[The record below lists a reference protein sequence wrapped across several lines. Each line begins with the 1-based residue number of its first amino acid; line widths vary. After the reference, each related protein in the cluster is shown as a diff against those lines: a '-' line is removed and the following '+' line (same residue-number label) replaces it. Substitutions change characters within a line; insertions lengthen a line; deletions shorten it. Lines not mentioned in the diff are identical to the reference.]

1 MYKVLKKMFKIN
13 YIRSYLRA
21 LRDYFLNKE
30 EIIKSFAL
38 PMKKID
44 GKKNKDIF
52 VDRNDK
58 QIEFDKNFID
68 RLRGIINKDVVVS
81 AHWEDMYSIG
91 DKKNFHKQLIKMSDE
106 NFFYEVANPSKN
118 DLHFGFGDICKHV
131 LENPRISYFYLNK
144 KVYDTI
150 FRLACSIGV
159 RKFPEV
165 YHFLKFDFDS
175 PDQMLD
181 DIFNE
186 LGNESNFPNIFKGEF
201 RLNTKYGVVSFA
213 PIQQM
218 YHAMKILEF
227 SKIYQI
233 KSPRVLE
240 IGAGLGL
247 SAYHAR
253 NFKIKDYTILDLSL
267 GSLSQ
272 AFFFGSTIGKKNII
286 IGDEIKNYDN
296 ESEEF
301 NDKIKLI
308 QSTELELVP
317 DNIDITLNC
326 DSITEMSFEQA
337 QIYIKLV
344 SKKSKYFLSLNHDNN
359 SFVISEIFKNTDFKR
374 LYRVPSWYRQG
385 YNEELYINT
394 SI

>member
-1 MYKVLKKMFKIN
+1 MSKIN

-181 DIFNE
+181 DIFKE

-201 RLNTKYGVVSFA
+201 GLNTKYGVVSFA

-286 IGDEIKNYDN
+286 IGDEIKNYDK

-317 DNIDITLNC
+317 DNIDITLN
-326 DSITEMSFEQA
+326 
-337 QIYIKLV
+337 
-344 SKKSKYFLSLNHDNN
+344 
-359 SFVISEIFKNTDFKR
+359 
-374 LYRVPSWYRQG
+374 
-385 YNEELYINT
+385 
-394 SI
+394 